1 MATGICANTECGK
14 EFEKRTHNMRYC
26 SDECCRR
33 ATNARLMEQYYDK
46 KARRQGAIRECE
58 REGCNTK
65 LSRYNDGKVCEACE
79 AGDKKSDRARLL
91 DMIGYNGGTSKSY
104 KKAS

>member
-1 MATGICANTECGK
+1 MVMGICANSECGK
-14 EFEKRTHNMRYC
+14 KFEKRTHNMRYC

-46 KARRQGAIRECE
+46 KARRKGAVRECE

-65 LSRYNDGKVCEACE
+65 LSRYNDSKVCEACA
-79 AGDKKSDRARLL
+79 AGDKKSSRTRLL
-91 DMIGYNGGTSKSY
+91 EMIGYDGGTSKPH

>member
-1 MATGICANTECGK
+1 METRICANSDCKIAFTAA
-14 EFEKRTHNMRYC
+14 THNQKYHN
-26 SDECCRR
+26 DECCRK

-46 KARRQGAIRECE
+46 KARRQGAVRTCA

-79 AGDKKSDRARLL
+79 AGDKKSSRARLL
-91 DMIGYNGGTSKSY
+91 DMIGYNGKPGKLR
-104 KKAS
+104 

>member
-1 MATGICANTECGK
+1 MKRICANPDCEI
-14 EFEKRTHNMRYC
+14 EFEARTHNMKYC

-58 REGCNTK
+58 RDGCKTK
-65 LSRYNDGKVCEACE
+65 LSRYNDGKICEACE
-79 AGDKKSDRARLL
+79 AGDKRADRARLL
-91 DMIGYNGGTSKSY
+91 DMIGFNGKR
-104 KKAS
+104 AS

>member
-1 MATGICANTECGK
+1 MSTRICANTDCGK
-14 EFEKRTHNMRYC
+14 EFTPRTHNQRYDT
-26 SDECCRR
+26 DECCRK

-46 KARRQGAIRECE
+46 KARRQGAIRVCE
-58 REGCNTK
+58 REGCKTK

-79 AGDKKSDRARLL
+79 SGDKKSDRARLL
-91 DMIGYNGGTSKSY
+91 EMIGYDGNTSKSH